1 MGIVKLP
8 RLSHVHGGEI
18 LGEVTSGDGIGSV
31 AAGAYPATL
40 KRLIGSWLDAH
51 SSIPV
56 IASGMVGSRHGW
68 REAAYVKCPAG
79 PPDVAKRLT
88 EVEADG
94 RRVMLAPGLSYLDES
109 GQPDVI
115 RGEETEIFGIADAGA
130 RLIVL
135 PGSHSKWAKVEGE
148 RVAAFRTFVTG
159 ELFAALRDHTVAG
172 AFARAAPAKSPGQAF
187 ALGVLRGAAAASCQ
201 GGSGLLGVLFGARS
215 LPLMGSLPE
224 DDAGEYLSGLLIG
237 AEIEEGRRLY
247 PGEEPYVAGA
257 EALVER
263 YRAAF
268 DALGVSLAGAT
279 AGRSARALS
288 HRSRRGAPVTLQLAP
303 TPLVAIL
310 RGVTPDEADSI
321 AAVIVEAGF
330 GAIEVPLN
338 SPDPRA
344 SIELIARLFGDKVL
358 VAAGTVLEPREVDE
372 VAAAGAKLVVAPNS
386 DPAVVER
393 AVKLGLAAVPGVATL
408 TEAFAALKAGAS
420 GLKLFPGEA
429 LGPDIVRAWRSVLP
443 KEAQLYP
450 RRRRH
455 ARAHRPLSAR
465 RRDRL
470 RHWLGAL
477 QARRERRG
485 GRARRADVRE
495 GVEGERVASHSRLVC
510 RARIVSEVSLKR
522 GRSLRIASSKA
533 IICAVSNS
541 EPIGRTESLPP

>member
-1 MGIVKLP
+1 MSPALIALDWGSSSFRAYLM
-8 RLSHVHGGEI
+8 STEGEI

-268 DALGVSLAGAT
+268 DALGVS
-279 AGRSARALS
+279 ARV
-288 HRSRRGAPVTLQLAP
+288 AP
-303 TPLVAIL
+303 
-310 RGVTPDEADSI
+310 
-321 AAVIVEAGF
+321 
-330 GAIEVPLN
+330 
-338 SPDPRA
+338 PRA
-344 SIELIARLFGDKVL
+344 AARGLFRIARDG
-358 VAAGTVLEPREVDE
+358 
-372 VAAAGAKLVVAPNS
+372 
-386 DPAVVER
+386 
-393 AVKLGLAAVPGVATL
+393 
-408 TEAFAALKAGAS
+408 
-420 GLKLFPGEA
+420 
-429 LGPDIVRAWRSVLP
+429 
-443 KEAQLYP
+443 
-450 RRRRH
+450 
-455 ARAHRPLSAR
+455 
-465 RRDRL
+465 RL
-470 RHWLGAL
+470 L
-477 QARRERRG
+477 
-485 GRARRADVRE
+485 
-495 GVEGERVASHSRLVC
+495 
-510 RARIVSEVSLKR
+510 
-522 GRSLRIASSKA
+522 
-533 IICAVSNS
+533 
-541 EPIGRTESLPP
+541 